1 MAPVL
6 AWSEHG
12 GNETSPGVAPLLWHA
27 TRTLLRL
34 GRTASTT
41 GAGTPLYGPN
51 EEYAHLHPPA
61 GAVVAEEAHRAL
73 SGESEEEEHPLFWL
87 FNTTVL
93 LLALGAVGTTC
104 YYVNRHGCLGIYGTW
119 HDRAPG
125 LRESDLAFARIVLER
140 QLAKEALTKD
150 PPEVR
155 EKKLRKWLV
164 HQDCHMVGVA
174 SSVAPRH
181 DLLHYFLR
189 QYVLLYSTTRHEPLI
204 TRNAFIFHSRLSKRL
219 IFVNLEEEETIGLWR
234 R

>member
-6 AWSEHG
+6 AWAEHG
-12 GNETSPGVAPLLWHA
+12 GDETSPGNALIRLLA

-41 GAGTPLYGPN
+41 VAETLLYGPD

-61 GAVVAEEAHRAL
+61 GTVVAEEAHRAL
-73 SGESEEEEHPLFWL
+73 SGLSEEEEHPLFWL

-104 YYVNRHGCLGIYGTW
+104 YFVKRHGCMGIYGTW

-150 PPEVR
+150 PPDVR
-155 EKKLRKWLV
+155 EKKLRKWLA
-164 HQDCHMVGVA
+164 HRDCHMVGVTCCI
-174 SSVAPRH
+174 AP
-181 DLLHYFLR
+181 
-189 QYVLLYSTTRHEPLI
+189 PC
-204 TRNAFIFHSRLSKRL
+204 FILVVSL
-219 IFVNLEEEETIGLWR
+219 
-234 R
+234 